1 MHKKLSSV
9 RAPGDIN
16 CLPASIW
23 QASVSFKL
31 QRRLAPSWPLKGP
44 FPLTGFDNLALA
56 QDLCW
61 TAWAS
66 HTKPAVRAAPS
77 TRCSPAATTAA
88 CPTRT
93 PSSAPTLTSMA
104 APLYSPSGPSRPAK
118 RSDFSVATQ
127 KPSTAGSCILHC
139 GCGRLDTLSLPAFG
153 KNSIP
158 AIACRLVVLHA
169 RCAKAYCIV
178 EPEGGLLAVELCLT
192 IQIFVFPKAC
202 FWLLYAKSWPYNGGL
217 CCTRRCMM
225 HDM

>member
-1 MHKKLSSV
+1 MHQKLSSV

-23 QASVSFKL
+23 QASVSFNL
-31 QRRLAPSWPLKGP
+31 QSRLAPSWPLKGP
-44 FPLTGFDNLALA
+44 FPLSGIDNLALA

-93 PSSAPTLTSMA
+93 PSSAPTLTLMA

-118 RSDFSVATQ
+118 RSDFATL
-127 KPSTAGSCILHC
+127 KHSTAGSCMLHC
-139 GCGRLDTLSLPAFG
+139 GCGRLDTLSPPAFG
-153 KNSIP
+153 KRSP
-158 AIACRLVVLHA
+158 LRLHA
-169 RCAKAYCIV
+169 GWLYLMPGAQKHIALWSQR
-178 EPEGGLLAVELCLT
+178 EGSSLWSSVSRSRSLSFQRPVSG
-192 IQIFVFPKAC
+192 
-202 FWLLYAKSWPYNGGL
+202 S
-217 CCTRRCMM
+217 CMRSLGRTM
-225 HDM
+225 EGFAALGDV